1 MKAWKA
7 AVAAALV
14 TAAISFTALAPAA
27 PNGKGPAKLK
37 ITTATK
43 SGPVQAAA
51 TCPKGYVVIGGGF
64 SASDANVINNQKQD
78 QNTWVVQTA
87 PPAGKRIGAVT
98 AKAVCAKGA
107 KGLEVVDSGNE

>member
-27 PNGKGPAKLK
+27 PSGKGASKLK

-43 SGPVQAAA
+43 SGPLQAAA
-51 TCPKGYVVIGGGF
+51 SCPKGYVVVGGGF
-64 SASDANVINNQKQD
+64 SSLGGSVINNRKQD
-78 QNTWVVQTA
+78 ENTWIVQTA
-87 PPAGKRIGAVT
+87 PGGKRGSSVIAQ
-98 AKAVCAKGA
+98 AVCAKGTNGV
-107 KGLEVVDSGNE
+107 KVVDSGNE